1 MRYLKKVIVFVS
13 ILLII
18 ALEVTLLIEGTLRFF
33 PGLIPLEFLINF
45 SPEIRAKIAIKRGLP
60 LREEMVALDR
70 DDGGPELLIYGPST
84 KWLRLVKDN
93 DSYSTAVMDQNGF
106 CNSEE
111 DARQS
116 TADIITIGDSFT
128 WCHAVNP
135 EEAWS
140 KRLASLTGLS
150 VYNLGVGAIGIQE
163 YLQIFKKFGL
173 PKMPKIVIMN
183 IYEGNDL
190 RDARRYYLHRSRQ
203 KPAQDKRRN
212 LPSAFSQGTSWVEFP
227 ASYSYACNLF
237 YAVFELLTSSSP
249 EDHKINYL
257 YSLTFS
263 DNTVPFNLENTDRD
277 EVKYAQKLY
286 NQELD
291 PGIFTAIQKAL
302 EEYATL
308 GKEHGFIPVVSYTPS
323 VQSAYENFVVF
334 EDTSLKELM
343 PWFSRKQRAYFRQ
356 QGEQLGYIFF
366 DLTPSLQE
374 AARTHGSQDILYYR
388 YDLHLTPSG
397 HSVVGEALA
406 GLVREYI
413 NNRP

>member
-1 MRYLKKVIVFVS
+1 MRHLKKAIVAVS

-18 ALEVTLLIEGTLRFF
+18 VLEVALLIEGALRLF

-45 SPEIRAKIAIKRGLP
+45 NPEIRAKIAIKRGLP

-93 DSYSTAVMDQNGF
+93 DSYSTTVMDQNGF
-106 CNSEE
+106 CNSGE

-116 TADIITIGDSFT
+116 TDDIITLGDSFT
-128 WCHAVNP
+128 WCHAVTP
-135 EEAWS
+135 EETWS
-140 KRLASLTGLS
+140 NNLASLTGLS

-203 KPAQDKRRN
+203 KPAQDKGRN
-212 LPSAFSQGTSWVEFP
+212 LSSPVSNEASWTGVP

-249 EDHKINYL
+249 NEHKINYQ

-263 DNTVPFNLENTDRD
+263 DTTIPFNLENTDRD
-277 EVKYAQKLY
+277 EVKYARRLY
-286 NQELD
+286 NQELN
-291 PGIFTAIQKAL
+291 PGIFTSIQKTL
-302 EEYATL
+302 EEYVTL
-308 GKEHGFIPVVSYTPS
+308 SKEHGFIPVVSYTPS
-323 VQSAYENFVVF
+323 VPSAYEDFVVF

-343 PWFSRKQRAYFRQ
+343 PFFSRKQRAYFRQ

-366 DLTPSLQE
+366 DLTPSLKE
-374 AARTHGSQDILYYR
+374 PPAHT
-388 YDLHLTPSG
+388 
-397 HSVVGEALA
+397 
-406 GLVREYI
+406 VRRI
-413 NNRP
+413 SCITGMTCI